1 MKMRVSKN
9 AGFSLVELM
18 VVVAIIGILSAMA
31 IPRFR
36 TFQSKAKQA
45 EAKTNL
51 SHIYTLEQS
60 YQAEND
66 KFAGF
71 AEECPQGAAAGGA
84 AGAGAAGAGA
94 APAAGGAAAEIG
106 FYISDCSKAR
116 YGYKAIADESTFTA
130 TATTGTGKSNKV
142 SPGCSNADSWQINEL
157 KVLSVVGADGDT
169 TKVCK

>member
-1 MKMRVSKN
+1 MKLKVSKN

-51 SHIYTLEQS
+51 SHVFTLEMS

-66 KFAGF
+66 TFAPF
-71 AEECPQGAAAGGA
+71 AEVCPQPTLPGAC
-84 AGAGAAGAGA
+84 A
-94 APAAGGAAAEIG
+94 APAAPAGGSTVGTSAEIG
-106 FYISDCSKAR
+106 FYISDCCRAR
-116 YGYKAIADESTFTA
+116 YGYQAVTTGSAHFLA
-130 TATTGTGKSNKV
+130 TATSGTGVDNKV
-142 SPGCSNADSWQINEL
+142 SPGCANADVWTIDEN
-157 KVLSVVGADGDT
+157 KVLQSAANGDT
-169 TKVCK
+169 TKVCN